1 MFSYY
6 LCYNKSTGRGER
18 KVNTIEN
25 IYVESWFITKN
36 FNQQQQY
43 AISRAESVEVIG
55 ETEKAA
61 KVAWFTKYGTITSW
75 VPKSVCGL
83 AEKSEAAKKVE
94 EEIEARAKA
103 ARERLEAA
111 EKHYEAVLAFAK
123 ENKVKGARRGLKLR
137 TLYAKIADAG
147 LEFPEEET
155 TTEEKATEIVEAVAT
170 EETATETTETTETA
184 TEVATEE
191 VATEEVATEETASG
205 FVTDE
210 EKIEALK
217 KKIIAT
223 ATATVSPEGLT
234 PADFK
239 QRVLHEVLEVSR
251 RVQAAFLANTMNK
264 RLHLFWKAARLAAKA
279 F

>member
-1 MFSYY
+1 M
-6 LCYNKSTGRGER
+6 
-18 KVNTIEN
+18 EN

-55 ETEKAA
+55 ETEKAV

-155 TTEEKATEIVEAVAT
+155 TEEKATEVVEAVAT
-170 EETATETTETTETA
+170 EETATETA
-184 TEVATEE
+184 TE

-239 QRVLHEVLEVSR
+239 QRVLNEVLEVSR
-251 RVQAAFLANTMNK
+251 RAKAAFLANAMNK

>member
-1 MFSYY
+1 M
-6 LCYNKSTGRGER
+6 
-18 KVNTIEN
+18 EN

-55 ETEKAA
+55 ETEKAV
-61 KVAWFTKYGTITSW
+61 KVAWLTKYGTITSC

-137 TLYAKIADAG
+137 TLYAKIAEAG

-170 EETATETTETTETA
+170 EETATETTETA
-184 TEVATEE
+184 TE

-210 EKIEALK
+210 EKIEALSE
-217 KKIIAT
+217 KIIAT
-223 ATATVSPEGLT
+223 ATATVNAEGLT
-234 PADFK
+234 PATLR
-239 QRVLHEVLEVSR
+239 QRVLNEVLEVSR
-251 RVQAAFLANTMNK
+251 RAKAAFLANAMNK

>member
-1 MFSYY
+1 M
-6 LCYNKSTGRGER
+6 
-18 KVNTIEN
+18 EN

-55 ETEKAA
+55 ETEKAV

-94 EEIEARAKA
+94 EQIEARAKA

-123 ENKVKGARRGLKLR
+123 ENKVKGVRRGLKLR

-155 TTEEKATEIVEAVAT
+155 TEEKAT
-170 EETATETTETTETA
+170 EETATETTETATETA
-184 TEVATEE
+184 TEGV
-191 VATEEVATEETASG
+191 VTEETASG

-239 QRVLHEVLEVSR
+239 QKVLNEVLEVSR
-251 RVQAAFLANTMNK
+251 RAKAAFLANAMNK

>member
-1 MFSYY
+1 M
-6 LCYNKSTGRGER
+6 
-18 KVNTIEN
+18 EN
-25 IYVESWFITKN
+25 IYVESWFIAKN

-43 AISRAESVEVIG
+43 AISRAERVEVIG
-55 ETEKAA
+55 ETEKAV

-123 ENKVKGARRGLKLR
+123 ENKVKGIRRGLKLH

-170 EETATETTETTETA
+170 EETATETTET
-184 TEVATEE
+184 
-191 VATEEVATEETASG
+191 ATEETASG

-239 QRVLHEVLEVSR
+239 QRVLNEVLEVSR
-251 RVQAAFLANTMNK
+251 RAKAAFLANAMNK

>member
-1 MFSYY
+1 M
-6 LCYNKSTGRGER
+6 
-18 KVNTIEN
+18 EN
-25 IYVESWFITKN
+25 IYVESWFIAKN

-43 AISRAESVEVIG
+43 AISRAERIEVIG
-55 ETEKAA
+55 ETEKAV

-123 ENKVKGARRGLKLR
+123 ENKVKGVRRGLKLR
-137 TLYAKIADAG
+137 TLYAKIAEAG
-147 LEFPEEET
+147 LEFPEEEK
-155 TTEEKATEIVEAVAT
+155 TEEKATEIVEAVAT
-170 EETATETTETTETA
+170 EETATETTET
-184 TEVATEE
+184 
-191 VATEEVATEETASG
+191 ATEETASG

-239 QRVLHEVLEVSR
+239 QRVLNEVLEVSR
-251 RVQAAFLANTMNK
+251 RAKAAFLANAMNK
-264 RLHLFWKAARLAAKA
+264 RLHLLWKAARLAAKA

>member
-1 MFSYY
+1 M
-6 LCYNKSTGRGER
+6 
-18 KVNTIEN
+18 EN
-25 IYVESWFITKN
+25 IYVESWFIAKN

-43 AISRAESVEVIG
+43 AISRAERVEVIG
-55 ETEKAA
+55 ETEKAV

-123 ENKVKGARRGLKLR
+123 ENKVKGIRRGLKLR

-155 TTEEKATEIVEAVAT
+155 TEEKAT
-170 EETATETTETTETA
+170 EETATETTET
-184 TEVATEE
+184 
-191 VATEEVATEETASG
+191 ATEETASG

-239 QRVLHEVLEVSR
+239 QKVLNEVLEVSR
-251 RVQAAFLANTMNK
+251 RAKAAFLANAMNK

>member
-1 MFSYY
+1 M
-6 LCYNKSTGRGER
+6 
-18 KVNTIEN
+18 EN
-25 IYVESWFITKN
+25 IYVESWFIAKN

-43 AISRAESVEVIG
+43 AISRAERIEVIG
-55 ETEKAA
+55 ETEKAV

-123 ENKVKGARRGLKLR
+123 ENKVKGVRRGLKLR
-137 TLYAKIADAG
+137 TLYAKIAEAG

-155 TTEEKATEIVEAVAT
+155 TEEKAETVEAVAT
-170 EETATETTETTETA
+170 EETATETTE
-184 TEVATEE
+184 
-191 VATEEVATEETASG
+191 VATEEVATEETTSG

-210 EKIEALK
+210 EKIEELK

-239 QRVLHEVLEVSR
+239 QKVLNEVLEVSR
-251 RVQAAFLANTMNK
+251 RAKAAFLANAMNK
-264 RLHLFWKAARLAAKA
+264 RMHLFWKAARLAAKA

>member
-1 MFSYY
+1 M
-6 LCYNKSTGRGER
+6 
-18 KVNTIEN
+18 EN
-25 IYVESWFITKN
+25 IYVESWFIAKN

-43 AISRAESVEVIG
+43 AISRAERVEVIG
-55 ETEKAA
+55 ETEKAV

-83 AEKSEAAKKVE
+83 AEESEAAKKVE
-94 EEIEARAKA
+94 EQIEARAKA

-137 TLYAKIADAG
+137 TLYAKIAEAG

-170 EETATETTETTETA
+170 EETATETTETA
-184 TEVATEE
+184 TE

-210 EKIEALK
+210 EKIEALSE
-217 KKIIAT
+217 KIIAT
-223 ATATVSPEGLT
+223 ATATVNAEGLT
-234 PADFK
+234 PATLR
-239 QRVLHEVLEVSR
+239 QRVLNEVLEVSR
-251 RVQAAFLANTMNK
+251 RAKAAFLANAMNK

>member
-1 MFSYY
+1 M
-6 LCYNKSTGRGER
+6 
-18 KVNTIEN
+18 EN
-25 IYVESWFITKN
+25 IYVESWFIAKN

-43 AISRAESVEVIG
+43 AISRAERIEVIG
-55 ETEKAA
+55 ETEKAV

-94 EEIEARAKA
+94 EQIEARAKA

-123 ENKVKGARRGLKLR
+123 ENKVKGIRRGLKLR
-137 TLYAKIADAG
+137 TLYAKIAEAG

-155 TTEEKATEIVEAVAT
+155 TEEKAAEVVEAVAT
-170 EETATETTETTETA
+170 EETTTETA
-184 TEVATEE
+184 AE

-239 QRVLHEVLEVSR
+239 QRVLNEVLEVSR
-251 RVQAAFLANTMNK
+251 RAKAAFLANAMNK

>member
-1 MFSYY
+1 M
-6 LCYNKSTGRGER
+6 
-18 KVNTIEN
+18 EN
-25 IYVESWFITKN
+25 IYVESWFIAKN

-43 AISRAESVEVIG
+43 AISRAESIEVIA
-55 ETEKAA
+55 ETKKAV

-94 EEIEARAKA
+94 EQIEAREIEARKRLLAGC
-103 ARERLEAA
+103 ER
-111 EKHYEAVLAFAK
+111 YERVLAFAK
-123 ENKVKGARRGLKLR
+123 EHKVKGARKGLRLQ
-137 TLYAKIADAG
+137 TLLSKIAEAG
-147 LEFPEEET
+147 LTYEEPATEET
-155 TTEEKATEIVEAVAT
+155 ATETVEAVAT
-170 EETATETTETTETA
+170 EETATETTETATEVA
-184 TEVATEE
+184 TEEVATEE

-210 EKIEALK
+210 EKIAELK

-239 QRVLHEVLEVSR
+239 QRVLNEVLEVSR
-251 RVQAAFLANTMNK
+251 RAQAAFLANAMHK

>member
-1 MFSYY
+1 M
-6 LCYNKSTGRGER
+6 
-18 KVNTIEN
+18 EN
-25 IYVESWFITKN
+25 IYVESWFIAKN

-43 AISRAESVEVIG
+43 AISRAERVEVIG
-55 ETEKAA
+55 ETEKAV
-61 KVAWFTKYGTITSW
+61 KIAWTTKYGTITSW

-123 ENKVKGARRGLKLR
+123 ENKVKGVRRGLKLR
-137 TLYAKIADAG
+137 TLYAKIAEAG

-170 EETATETTETTETA
+170 EETATETTET
-184 TEVATEE
+184 
-191 VATEEVATEETASG
+191 ATEETASG

-239 QRVLHEVLEVSR
+239 QRVLNEVLEVSR
-251 RVQAAFLANTMNK
+251 RAKAAFLANAMNK
-264 RLHLFWKAARLAAKA
+264 RLHLFWKAARLAVQTV
-279 F
+279 

>member
-1 MFSYY
+1 M
-6 LCYNKSTGRGER
+6 
-18 KVNTIEN
+18 EN
-25 IYVESWFITKN
+25 IYVENWFIAKN

-55 ETEKAA
+55 ETEKAV

-75 VPKSVCGL
+75 VPKSVCDL

-94 EEIEARAKA
+94 EQIEARAKA

-137 TLYAKIADAG
+137 TLYAKIAEAG
-147 LEFPEEET
+147 LEFPEEE

-170 EETATETTETTETA
+170 EET
-184 TEVATEE
+184 ATEE

-210 EKIEALK
+210 EKIEALRE
-217 KKIIAT
+217 KIIAT
-223 ATATVSPEGLT
+223 ATATVNPEGLT
-234 PADFK
+234 TATLR
-239 QRVLHEVLEVSR
+239 QRVLDEVVEVSKR
-251 RVQAAFLANTMNK
+251 AKAAFLKNAMNK
-264 RLHLFWKAARLAAKA
+264 RLHLFWKAARLAVKA

>member
-1 MFSYY
+1 M
-6 LCYNKSTGRGER
+6 
-18 KVNTIEN
+18 EN

-55 ETEKAA
+55 ETEKAV

-137 TLYAKIADAG
+137 TLYAKIAEAG
-147 LEFPEEET
+147 LEFPEEEK
-155 TTEEKATEIVEAVAT
+155 TEEKATEVVEAVAT
-170 EETATETTETTETA
+170 EETATETTET
-184 TEVATEE
+184 
-191 VATEEVATEETASG
+191 ATEETASG

-239 QRVLHEVLEVSR
+239 QKVLNEVLEVSR
-251 RVQAAFLANTMNK
+251 RAKAAFLANAMNK
-264 RLHLFWKAARLAAKA
+264 RLHLFWKAARLAVQTV
-279 F
+279 

>member
-1 MFSYY
+1 M
-6 LCYNKSTGRGER
+6 
-18 KVNTIEN
+18 EN

-55 ETEKAA
+55 ETEKAV

-83 AEKSEAAKKVE
+83 AEESEAAKKVE
-94 EEIEARAKA
+94 EQIEARAKA

-123 ENKVKGARRGLKLR
+123 ENKVKGIRRGLKLR

-155 TTEEKATEIVEAVAT
+155 TEEKAT
-170 EETATETTETTETA
+170 EETATETTET
-184 TEVATEE
+184 
-191 VATEEVATEETASG
+191 ATEETASG

-239 QRVLHEVLEVSR
+239 QKVLNEVLEVSR
-251 RVQAAFLANTMNK
+251 RAKAAFLANAMNK

>member
-1 MFSYY
+1 M
-6 LCYNKSTGRGER
+6 
-18 KVNTIEN
+18 EN
-25 IYVESWFITKN
+25 IYVESWFIAKN

-43 AISRAESVEVIG
+43 AINRAESVEVIA
-55 ETEKAA
+55 ETEKAV
-61 KVAWFTKYGTITSW
+61 KIAWTTKYGTIKSW

-94 EEIEARAKA
+94 EQIEARAKA

-123 ENKVKGARRGLKLR
+123 ENKVKGVRRGLKLR
-137 TLYAKIADAG
+137 TLYAKIAEAG

-184 TEVATEE
+184 TE

-239 QRVLHEVLEVSR
+239 QRVLNEVLEVSR
-251 RVQAAFLANTMNK
+251 RAKAAFLANAMNK

>member
-1 MFSYY
+1 M
-6 LCYNKSTGRGER
+6 
-18 KVNTIEN
+18 EN
-25 IYVESWFITKN
+25 IYVESWFIAKN

-43 AISRAESVEVIG
+43 AISRAERVEVIG
-55 ETEKAA
+55 ETEKAV

-123 ENKVKGARRGLKLR
+123 ENKVKGIRRGLKLR

-147 LEFPEEET
+147 LEFPEEEK
-155 TTEEKATEIVEAVAT
+155 TEEKATEIVEAVAT
-170 EETATETTETTETA
+170 EETATETTET
-184 TEVATEE
+184 
-191 VATEEVATEETASG
+191 ATEETASG

-239 QRVLHEVLEVSR
+239 QRVLNEVLEVSR
-251 RVQAAFLANTMNK
+251 RAKAAFLANAMNK

>member
-1 MFSYY
+1 M
-6 LCYNKSTGRGER
+6 
-18 KVNTIEN
+18 EN
-25 IYVESWFITKN
+25 IYVESWFIAKN

-43 AISRAESVEVIG
+43 AISRAERVEVIG
-55 ETEKAA
+55 ETEKAV

-137 TLYAKIADAG
+137 TLYAKIAEAG
-147 LEFPEEET
+147 LEFPEEE

-170 EETATETTETTETA
+170 EETATETTTEVA
-184 TEVATEE
+184 TEEVATEE

-210 EKIEALK
+210 EKIESLK

-239 QRVLHEVLEVSR
+239 QKVLNEVLEVSR
-251 RVQAAFLANTMNK
+251 RAKAAFLANAMNK

>member
-1 MFSYY
+1 M
-6 LCYNKSTGRGER
+6 
-18 KVNTIEN
+18 EN
-25 IYVESWFITKN
+25 IYVESWFIAKN

-43 AISRAESVEVIG
+43 AISRAERIEVIG
-55 ETEKAA
+55 ETEKAV

-123 ENKVKGARRGLKLR
+123 ENKVKGVRRGLKLR
-137 TLYAKIADAG
+137 TIYAKIAEAG
-147 LEFPEEET
+147 LEFPEEK

-170 EETATETTETTETA
+170 EETATETTET
-184 TEVATEE
+184 
-191 VATEEVATEETASG
+191 ATEEVATEETASG

-210 EKIEALK
+210 EKIEEIK

-239 QRVLHEVLEVSR
+239 QRVLNEVLEVSR
-251 RVQAAFLANTMNK
+251 RAKAAFLANAMNK

>member
-1 MFSYY
+1 M
-6 LCYNKSTGRGER
+6 
-18 KVNTIEN
+18 EN
-25 IYVESWFITKN
+25 IYVESWFIAKN

-43 AISRAESVEVIG
+43 AISRAERIEVIG
-55 ETEKAA
+55 ETEKAV

-94 EEIEARAKA
+94 EQIEARAKA

-111 EKHYEAVLAFAK
+111 EKHYETVLAFAK
-123 ENKVKGARRGLKLR
+123 ENKVKGVRRGLKLR
-137 TLYAKIADAG
+137 TLYAKIAEAG
-147 LEFPEEET
+147 LEFPEEE

-170 EETATETTETTETA
+170 EETATETA
-184 TEVATEE
+184 TE

-210 EKIEALK
+210 EKIEELK

-239 QRVLHEVLEVSR
+239 QRVLNEVLEVSR
-251 RVQAAFLANTMNK
+251 RAKAAFLANAMNK
-264 RLHLFWKAARLAAKA
+264 RLQLFWKAARLAVKA

>member
-1 MFSYY
+1 M
-6 LCYNKSTGRGER
+6 
-18 KVNTIEN
+18 EN

-55 ETEKAA
+55 ETEKAV

-94 EEIEARAKA
+94 EQIEARAKA

-123 ENKVKGARRGLKLR
+123 ENKVKGIRRGLKLR

-155 TTEEKATEIVEAVAT
+155 TEEKAT
-170 EETATETTETTETA
+170 EETATETTET
-184 TEVATEE
+184 
-191 VATEEVATEETASG
+191 ATEETASG

-239 QRVLHEVLEVSR
+239 QRVLNEVLEVSR
-251 RVQAAFLANTMNK
+251 RAKAAFLANAMNK

>member
-1 MFSYY
+1 M
-6 LCYNKSTGRGER
+6 
-18 KVNTIEN
+18 EN
-25 IYVESWFITKN
+25 IYVESWFIAKN

-43 AISRAESVEVIG
+43 AISRAERVEVIG
-55 ETEKAA
+55 ETEKAV

-94 EEIEARAKA
+94 EQIEARAKA

-123 ENKVKGARRGLKLR
+123 ENKVKGIRRGLKLR

-155 TTEEKATEIVEAVAT
+155 TEEK
-170 EETATETTETTETA
+170 ATETTET
-184 TEVATEE
+184 
-191 VATEEVATEETASG
+191 ATEETASG

-239 QRVLHEVLEVSR
+239 QRVLNEVLEVSR
-251 RVQAAFLANTMNK
+251 RAKAAFLKDAMNK

>member
-1 MFSYY
+1 M
-6 LCYNKSTGRGER
+6 
-18 KVNTIEN
+18 EN
-25 IYVESWFITKN
+25 IYVESWFIAKN

-43 AISRAESVEVIG
+43 AISRAERVEVIG
-55 ETEKAA
+55 ETEKAV

-111 EKHYEAVLAFAK
+111 EKHYEAVLSFAK

-137 TLYAKIADAG
+137 TLYAKIAEAG
-147 LEFPEEET
+147 LEFPEEE

-170 EETATETTETTETA
+170 EETATET
-184 TEVATEE
+184 ATEE

-239 QRVLHEVLEVSR
+239 QKVLNEVLEVSR
-251 RVQAAFLANTMNK
+251 RAKAAFLANAMNK